1 MSRAQHFLLPT
12 KKDGAVAIDAVV
24 FNGTS
29 TIVNCG
35 SDAGLDDLADNA
47 FTVEAWVKISSSM
60 VSSDKI
66 IGKGWTTSG
75 WDLNYND
82 VAGGRLYA
90 DVACATTNAESNTS
104 IVLHD
109 DTWHHI
115 TMFFDDAGDRKIY
128 LAVDGVWTVS
138 YNAQV
143 AGVDAITSDAATDLF
158 IGRRPSAGVEFFLGA
173 MSFARIS
180 DNDRHTAGGASF
192 TPPARADVIT
202 SDGNTLALWNFDE
215 GSGTTLDNAEGTAA
229 RDGTI
234 SNGTW
239 S

>member
-1 MSRAQHFLLPT
+1 MSRAQQFLLPT

-35 SDAGLDDLADNA
+35 SDAGLDDLADSA
-47 FTVEAWVKISSSM
+47 FTVELWVNISSSM
-60 VSSDKI
+60 AGSDKI

-104 IVLHD
+104 IALND

-115 TMFFDDAGDRKIY
+115 TMFFDDAITDTESKARSLLFCGEERIKKFPFNF
-128 LAVDGVWTVS
+128 LWHSRTVVPDAY
-138 YNAQV
+138 YN
-143 AGVDAITSDAATDLF
+143 IFLLF
-158 IGRRPSAGVEFFLGA
+158 KCLYPYSTRFHGL
-173 MSFARIS
+173 
-180 DNDRHTAGGASF
+180 
-192 TPPARADVIT
+192 
-202 SDGNTLALWNFDE
+202 
-215 GSGTTLDNAEGTAA
+215 
-229 RDGTI
+229 
-234 SNGTW
+234 
-239 S
+239 